1 MVKAEIERASG
12 VPMDAQRLLCRGR
25 VLNDETNMERARV
38 EDGDTL
44 LLVQSAPAVN
54 DTNTTNDALRDD
66 PHAPDNVENNRM
78 RGMMGFPPPGTAGAG
93 MGTIGDL
100 SQMIASMLA
109 AVPFSTTTGGT
120 GGGNGGVG
128 GDGTQNGGAVTL
140 EFAIGTPMMGMG
152 PPGVVGAQPGVVRGT
167 EGGQRF
173 RGAGGRGA
181 AEREAAGR
189 TDEVLRR
196 YLDNLR
202 GTLERVRGSAP
213 QMPPVDAGTQ
223 EAATATATASE
234 ATPASEPAASRARE
248 GGALHYGVQ
257 CDACEVSPLRGARYK
272 SVAHDDY
279 DLCATCF
286 AAGRGTECGPF
297 TRLDLPLP
305 AGLPPVVINP
315 EADTAREGRR
325 TPREDS
331 EVELSNLSAMI
342 NSAAEIAR
350 EAAPLMANVAERFSA
365 QNRQNTVETQAQSLQ
380 VAALMHSIGALWCE
394 LARSIAVVPP
404 PPDAMTPEGAVVA
417 GDDMNSTRSLF
428 SYPSL
433 AYISS
438 SGEFAHTRPPGMPLH
453 ENGQQR
459 GQQAARPTNMMRIR
473 TVNGPEFEGIEAL
486 PQELQ
491 AYLRQQAQAAE
502 TQANAAAPT
511 AAATGNDAAQRPANA
526 QRAPP
531 TENGN
536 GSGTQGRVLSRL
548 LGNIMRVIPGP
559 SFVATTQP
567 PNASRTAPA
576 SNTGATT
583 QTNPRDSTAAQR
595 VDMVRD
601 LVSQV
606 IGSPTSQNANQAA
619 TTQSDATQS
628 DAGNAAPAER
638 TQTTQAASGEALRR
652 QALAQSNAAA
662 NAPSTR
668 SRARNEPTDEEANDR
683 AAKAS
688 NTGNGMSPAASAAR
702 RAANA
707 SGSQE
712 TSRASEKEN
721 DGDDMNE

>member
-12 VPMDAQRLLCRGR
+12 VPIDAQRLLCRGR
-25 VLNDETNMERARV
+25 VLNDETSMERARV

-44 LLVQSAPAVN
+44 LLVQSAPAAAN
-54 DTNTTNDALRDD
+54 DTNTTNDAMRDD
-66 PHAPDNVENNRM
+66 PHAPENVENSRM
-78 RGMMGFPPPGTAGAG
+78 RGMMGFPPPGTGGTG

-100 SQMIASMLA
+100 SHMIASMLA
-109 AVPFSTTTGGT
+109 AVPFSTTGGT
-120 GGGNGGVG
+120 GGNAGAG

-140 EFAIGTPMMGMG
+140 EFAIGTPMMGIG
-152 PPGVVGAQPGVVRGT
+152 PPGVVGAQPGMVRGT

-223 EAATATATASE
+223 EAATATPASA
-234 ATPASEPAASRARE
+234 ATPAGEPAASRARE

-297 TRLDLPLP
+297 ARLDLPLP

-315 EADTAREGRR
+315 EADTAREGRL

-331 EVELSNLSAMI
+331 EVEISSLGVMI
-342 NSAAEIAR
+342 SAASEIAR

-380 VAALMHSIGALWCE
+380 LAALMHSIGALWCE

-404 PPDAMTPEGAVVA
+404 PTDAMTPEGAAVA

-459 GQQAARPTNMMRIR
+459 GQQAARQTNMMRIR
-473 TVNGPEFEGIEAL
+473 TVNGPEFEGIETL
-486 PQELQ
+486 PPELQ
-491 AYLRQQAQAAE
+491 AYLRQQAQATG

-511 AAATGNDAAQRPANA
+511 VAATGNDAAQRPANA
-526 QRAPP
+526 QRAQP

-536 GSGTQGRVLSRL
+536 GSGTQSRVLSRL

-576 SNTGATT
+576 SNTAT
-583 QTNPRDSTAAQR
+583 QTNPRGSTAAQR
-595 VDMVRD
+595 VEMARD

-619 TTQSDATQS
+619 TTQSDTTQS
-628 DAGNAAPAER
+628 DAGNAAPAGR
-638 TQTTQAASGEALRR
+638 TQTIQAANGEALRR
-652 QALAQSNAAA
+652 QALAHSNVAA

-702 RAANA
+702 RATNA
-707 SGSQE
+707 SGSQG

>member
-12 VPMDAQRLLCRGR
+12 VPVHAQRLLCRGR
-25 VLNDETNMERARV
+25 VLCDETNMERARV

-44 LLVQSAPAVN
+44 LMVQSAPPAAN
-54 DTNTTNDALRDD
+54 GEDGRDDAREALRDD
-66 PHAPDNVENNRM
+66 PHAPENVENRM
-78 RGMMGFPPPGTAGAG
+78 RGMMGFPPPGAGTGVGSG

-100 SQMIASMLA
+100 SRMIATMLA
-109 AVPFSTTTGGT
+109 AAPFSTGGA
-120 GGGNGGVG
+120 GGAGGDG
-128 GDGTQNGGAVTL
+128 GAGDGTQNGGAVTL
-140 EFAIGTPMMGMG
+140 EFAIGTPMMGI
-152 PPGVVGAQPGVVRGT
+152 PGAGVTSQPVVRAT

-173 RGAGGRGA
+173 RRAGGDGA
-181 AEREAAGR
+181 AELEATGR

-202 GTLERVRGSAP
+202 SMLERVRESEP
-213 QMPPVDAGTQ
+213 QMPPEDAGTQ
-223 EAATATATASE
+223 EAATAAGETSAN
-234 ATPASEPAASRARE
+234 RAQE

-286 AAGRGTECGPF
+286 AAGRGKECGPF

-331 EVELSNLSAMI
+331 EVELSNLSVMI
-342 NSAAEIAR
+342 NTASELAR
-350 EAAPLMANVAERFSA
+350 EATPLMANVAERFSA
-365 QNRQNTVETQAQSLQ
+365 QSRQNTVETQAQSLQ

-394 LARSIAVVPP
+394 LARSIAVIPP
-404 PPDAMTPEGAVVA
+404 PPDAMTPEGAAVA
-417 GDDMNSTRSLF
+417 GDDMNATRSLF

-438 SGEFAHTRPPGMPLH
+438 SGEFAHTRPLGMPLH

-459 GQQAARPTNMMRIR
+459 GQQAPRPTNMMRIR

-486 PQELQ
+486 PPELQ

-502 TQANAAAPT
+502 TQANASVST
-511 AAATGNDAAQRPANA
+511 ATTTGNDAAQHPANA
-526 QRAPP
+526 QRTQS

-536 GSGTQGRVLSRL
+536 RSGTQNRVLSRW

-567 PNASRTAPA
+567 PNALRTAPA
-576 SNTGATT
+576 SNTAT
-583 QTNPRDSTAAQR
+583 QTNPRNSTAAQR

-606 IGSPTSQNANQAA
+606 IGSPTSHNANQAA

-628 DAGNAAPAER
+628 DAGNAAPAAPVER
-638 TQTTQAASGEALRR
+638 TQTTQAASGEASRR
-652 QALAQSNAAA
+652 RALAQSNVAA
-662 NAPSTR
+662 NTPPTR

-702 RAANA
+702 RTANA
-707 SGSQE
+707 SGSQG
-712 TSRASEKEN
+712 TSRAIEKEN
-721 DGDDMNE
+721 DGDDMKE

>member
-1 MVKAEIERASG
+1 
-12 VPMDAQRLLCRGR
+12 
-25 VLNDETNMERARV
+25 
-38 EDGDTL
+38 
-44 LLVQSAPAVN
+44 
-54 DTNTTNDALRDD
+54 
-66 PHAPDNVENNRM
+66 
-78 RGMMGFPPPGTAGAG
+78 
-93 MGTIGDL
+93 
-100 SQMIASMLA
+100 
-109 AVPFSTTTGGT
+109 
-120 GGGNGGVG
+120 
-128 GDGTQNGGAVTL
+128 
-140 EFAIGTPMMGMG
+140 
-152 PPGVVGAQPGVVRGT
+152 
-167 EGGQRF
+167 
-173 RGAGGRGA
+173 
-181 AEREAAGR
+181 
-189 TDEVLRR
+189 
-196 YLDNLR
+196 
-202 GTLERVRGSAP
+202 
-213 QMPPVDAGTQ
+213 
-223 EAATATATASE
+223 
-234 ATPASEPAASRARE
+234 
-248 GGALHYGVQ
+248 
-257 CDACEVSPLRGARYK
+257 
-272 SVAHDDY
+272 
-279 DLCATCF
+279 
-286 AAGRGTECGPF
+286 
-297 TRLDLPLP
+297 
-305 AGLPPVVINP
+305 VINP

-342 NSAAEIAR
+342 NTASEIAR

-365 QNRQNTVETQAQSLQ
+365 QNRQNTVDTQAQSLQ

-486 PQELQ
+486 PPELQ

-576 SNTGATT
+576 SNTAT

-683 AAKAS
+683 VAKAS

-707 SGSQE
+707 SGSQG